1 MTPDEILKIDAK
13 RNHQDTTAQDL
24 VDIINQ
30 EIKVGAYVVREGETL
45 ILFKS
50 TKKDRAEFHCFNAD
64 SAANLVKNVIGFFT
78 LLRKLGYTY
87 AETPYDNPRVSELIQ
102 QTVPAGR
109 VRIEP
114 TPDGRYLAEV
124 TL

>member
-1 MTPDEILKIDAK
+1 MEPKEILEIDAK
-13 RNHQDTTAQDL
+13 RNHKDTNAQDL
-24 VDIINQ
+24 LDIINR
-30 EIKVGAYVVREGETL
+30 EIGLGAQIVQGGKTLMIFKPIGER
-45 ILFKS
+45 
-50 TKKDRAEFHCFNAD
+50 RAEFHCFNAD
-64 SAANLVKNVIGFFT
+64 SAANLVKNVMGLFAA
-78 LLRKLGYTY
+78 LRKLGYAY

-114 TPDGRYLAEV
+114 IPDGRYLAEV